1 MSNIKSL
8 IKIKNN
14 NKKAKSVKKIVS
26 NPKKEIKLSN
36 SKNDEN
42 NNFEIEYKKLEN
54 LCSKKSSRGDKEIK
68 DYMDNK
74 KNKMMKDIKE
84 KKLRNLDF
92 YNKIYNNYQK
102 LEKDI
107 KSINITNKLKKPIK
121 KNKENDYYL
130 NEKSN
135 GSIDNNNNKFQ
146 KIYYFGCLD
155 VKRILSTNFKK

>member
-68 DYMDNK
+68 DYMDYK

-84 KKLRNLDF
+84 KN
-92 YNKIYNNYQK
+92 
-102 LEKDI
+102 
-107 KSINITNKLKKPIK
+107 
-121 KNKENDYYL
+121 
-130 NEKSN
+130 
-135 GSIDNNNNKFQ
+135 
-146 KIYYFGCLD
+146 
-155 VKRILSTNFKK
+155 